1 MRNLKTKQIVSDYK
15 PSNKSKKVLNDFSA
29 KFEDARTQ
37 KEMPY
42 RFLQDR
48 QHEQFI
54 QDCKDLFTGY
64 VPKRDE
70 SWKARV
76 FKPYTRNKVIQ
87 VIAQLVSSIIKP
99 QVLAQ
104 NPQQEIDKNLSQDL
118 DDLFEYCRELDNY
131 DRKFVLTVLQG
142 VVEGTI
148 HLFVGYENR
157 IRKVKE
163 IDDIDRETG
172 EVKFTEKD
180 KKDFEGLYTKIIPNN
195 EIYPGDV
202 YTMEIQ
208 DQPYIFRRRLVPYE
222 SAETEYM
229 KYKNWKYVKAGTNLG
244 YDEEL
249 DLYIEKQEDDFDQD
263 LVEIVEFWCKQTD
276 SYLVRI
282 SGVLMTDPDNPIPYD
297 HKQYPIAKGV
307 FEPFDYE
314 FYWGNSLPNKL
325 WHDQTILNTLHR
337 LLLDERLLN
346 VFSPIFSTDKKIMK
360 RNIYTPGIQIQGDAR
375 NLTTLRNVMGTS
387 QNETLNAI
395 QTVESSMNQSS
406 VNNVTG
412 GQQPLRSGT
421 ATELLN
427 IQENQMKILGL
438 FGNFI
443 SFLVEDYSRLQ
454 VANILSFYP
463 EIEDMQ
469 KITLLDK
476 GLYEGGISDKMIEFT
491 DLPEMTE
498 EEELE
503 LSYEVL
509 KREEREQKQ
518 FRLLDKDA
526 FRNMDYFV
534 RIEAAPEPKKTKYL
548 EQVMARIKFDQYA
561 QNPLIDQM
569 ENTKNLIRANNDDES
584 KLLKKDVPVP
594 NMEAPVPG
602 GQAPQVDQQLAQA
615 QSQEPSLT
623 DLLG

>member
-1 MRNLKTKQIVSDYK
+1 MRYLKKGQIVSKYK
-15 PSNKSKKVLNDFSA
+15 PNKKVKEVLNDFNA

-37 KEMPY
+37 KESPY

-48 QHEQFI
+48 QHEEFI

-64 VPKRDE
+64 VTKRDQ

-87 VIAQLVSSIIKP
+87 VVAQLVSSIIKP
-99 QVLAQ
+99 QILAQ

-118 DDLFEYCRELDNY
+118 EDLFEYCRQLDNY
-131 DRKFVLTVLQG
+131 DRKFVLAVLQG

-157 IRKVKE
+157 LRMVKRV
-163 IDDIDRETG
+163 DDIDRETG
-172 EVKFTEKD
+172 EVKFTEEER
-180 KKDFEGLYTKIIPNN
+180 KDFEGLYTKIIPNN

-222 SAETEYM
+222 AAESEYM
-229 KYKNWKYVKAGTNLG
+229 NYKNWKYVKAGTNLG
-244 YDEEL
+244 YDETY
-249 DLYIEKQEDDFDQD
+249 DLYIEKTEDDFDQD
-263 LVEIVEFWCKQTD
+263 LVEIVEYWHKQND
-276 SYLVRI
+276 LYLVRI
-282 SGVLMTDPDNPIPYD
+282 GGVLMTEIDNPIPYE

-307 FEPFDYE
+307 FEPFDNE

-337 LLLDERLLN
+337 LMLDERLLN
-346 VFSPIFSTDKKIMK
+346 VFSPIFSKDKKIMK

-375 NLTTLRNVMGTS
+375 DMTTLRQVMGTS

-406 VNNVTG
+406 VNPVTG

-443 SFLVEDYSRLQ
+443 TFLVEDYSKLQ

-463 EIEDMQ
+463 EIEDME
-469 KITLLDK
+469 KITLLNK
-476 GLYEGGISDKMIEFT
+476 GLYEGGISDKIIEFT
-491 DLPEMTE
+491 DLPEMTDE
-498 EEELE
+498 EQLE
-503 LSYEVL
+503 LSYQL
-509 KREEREQKQ
+509 LSREEREKKQ
-518 FRLLDKDA
+518 IRLLDKDA
-526 FRNMDYFV
+526 FRNMNYFI

-561 QNPLIDQM
+561 QNPLIDQV

-584 KLLKKDVPVP
+584 KLLKKQAEVPQV
-594 NMEAPVPG
+594 EAPIP
-602 GQAPQVDQQLAQA
+602 QNPQVQQQMAQA
-615 QSQEPSLT
+615 QNQEPSLT
-623 DLLG
+623 ELLG